1 MELTVPNRWFEKGYQ
16 KGFKEGFE
24 EGRKEGLE
32 EGRKQ
37 GLLEGRRQA
46 REELMGHL
54 RRCLTAVLQSRFGAL
69 STGVHRQIEE
79 LDDPE
84 QIFRLLVQAATV
96 ECLEVFPQAL
106 R

>member
-24 EGRKEGLE
+24 EGRRL
-32 EGRKQ
+32 
-37 GLLEGRRQA
+37 A
-46 REELMGHL
+46 REEMLGHL
-54 RRCLTAVLQSRFGAL
+54 RRCLTAVLESRFGAL

-84 QIFRLLVQAATV
+84 QIFRLLVRAATV
-96 ECLEVFPQAL
+96 DCLEVFLQAL

>member
-24 EGRKEGLE
+24 EGREV
-32 EGRKQ
+32 
-37 GLLEGRRQA
+37 GRRQV

-54 RRCLTAVLQSRFGAL
+54 RRCLPTILQIRFGTL
-69 STGVHRQIEE
+69 STKIHRQIEE

-84 QIFRLLVQAATV
+84 QLFRLIVRAATV
-96 ECLEVFPQAL
+96 DCLEAFQQAPG
-106 R
+106 